1 MTEQAFSPEDVAAV
15 DFVERGSPA
24 ERAGLLAGDRILRFG
39 RHMPSEIIAHEDPM
53 SLLGRAD
60 WMLVLREDVLFK
72 IAVGGGIEGAAM
84 RRGERL
90 EGIEPSD
97 VSEDWTACHGA
108 IARGRGIL
116 VLPDRISPFWSL
128 VPPLL
133 FARYHLWQFTAA
145 IMLIYLVAG
154 AFGLVPALLAYA
166 TSMITVGAG
175 GAALLRDAAGKQG
188 WHSTARIALASWGDA
203 ARLEVT
209 TAKVC
214 LEEKIRLQ
222 LEAAKAAAAAH

>member
-15 DFVERGSPA
+15 DFVERGSSA
-24 ERAGLLAGDRILRFG
+24 ERSGLLAGDRILRFG
-39 RHMPSEIIAHEDPM
+39 RHMPSEIIAHEDPA

-72 IAVGGGIEGAAM
+72 VAVGAGIEGAEL
-84 RRGERL
+84 RRGERV
-90 EGIEPSD
+90 D
-97 VSEDWTACHGA
+97 VIDPAAAPDEWTACHGA
-108 IARGRGIL
+108 IARGRGII
-116 VLPDRISPFWSL
+116 VLPDRLSPFWAL

-145 IMLIYLVAG
+145 ILLIYAVAG

-188 WHSTARIALASWGDA
+188 WHPTARLALSSWGDA

-209 TAKVC
+209 TAKIC
-214 LEEKIRLQ
+214 FEEKIRAQ
-222 LEAAKAAAAAH
+222 LEAAKAAAAH